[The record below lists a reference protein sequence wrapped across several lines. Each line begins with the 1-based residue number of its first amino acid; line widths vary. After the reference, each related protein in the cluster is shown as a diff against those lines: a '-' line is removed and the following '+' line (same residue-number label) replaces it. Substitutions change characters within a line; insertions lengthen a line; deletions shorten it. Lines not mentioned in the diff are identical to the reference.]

1 MAPPSCLT
9 QKCHRNSVAQSL
21 PADPATKWEIAGP
34 PSSERARCNAS
45 ANPIWTSILP
55 ASSAL
60 LIPSPGSLK
69 GHYVNAIML
78 RTSPRSSSIQPAA
91 SLLVSVCRPL
101 RSAGWPAA
109 RTAIFIGGAARRS
122 HQAQVAEVCLDGRYC
137 FAARHCLVVVLSTDR
152 RREMPQESIM
162 K

>member
-21 PADPATKWEIAGP
+21 PADPATKWEIADHRRRKDSLQRIGEP
-34 PSSERARCNAS
+34 DLDIHPSGVLR
-45 ANPIWTSILP
+45 
-55 ASSAL
+55 
-60 LIPSPGSLK
+60 LIDTRPGSLK